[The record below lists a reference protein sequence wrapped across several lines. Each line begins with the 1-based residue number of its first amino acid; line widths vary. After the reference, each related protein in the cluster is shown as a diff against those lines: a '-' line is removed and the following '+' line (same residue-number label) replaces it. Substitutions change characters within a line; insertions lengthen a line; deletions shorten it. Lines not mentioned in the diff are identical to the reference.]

1 MQAGR
6 EIKFQAWVPDIGQ
19 MVQVAEIDL
28 VNGVV
33 SWYTSEA
40 EIMARIPDADAFLD
54 RVKLRQFTG
63 LRDKNGKE
71 IYEGDIVRKI
81 DFGYAKRSDI
91 YGLDFDEWLKVN
103 NVLSYEIEDDD
114 FVKYYYVTLVDVVV
128 MDRFPRFW
136 LKSESFGYEG
146 EDLVEPSDCEVIGN
160 IYEHPEML
168 QAG

>member
-1 MQAGR
+1 MQVGH
-6 EIKFQAWVPDIGQ
+6 EIKFQVWDQDAKQMWSWEDIKK
-19 MVQVAEIDL
+19 
-28 VNGVV
+28 
-33 SWYTSEA
+33 
-40 EIMARIPDADAFLD
+40 ADQEGILRFLD
-54 RVKLRQFTG
+54 MLEQDQFIPRRFTG
-63 LRDKNGKE
+63 RRDKNGKE

-160 IYEHPEML
+160 IYENPELL

>member
-28 VNGVV
+28 VHGVV

-71 IYEGDIVRKI
+71 IYEGDIVR
-81 DFGYAKRSDI
+81 AKNGVQI
-91 YGLDFDEWLKVN
+91 GTVIW
-103 NVLSYEIEDDD
+103 
-114 FVKYYYVTLVDVVV
+114 
-128 MDRFPRFW
+128 
-136 LKSESFGYEG
+136 
-146 EDLVEPSDCEVIGN
+146 VESDCKYVVRWTKDNPTKMVYDSNMSSAQWGEVIGN
-160 IYEHPEML
+160 IYENPEL
-168 QAG
+168 LEVGK

>member
-71 IYEGDIVRKI
+71 IYEGDILTSESYPFQDDGKYNYHGIVEWS
-81 DFGYAKRSDI
+81 DGYAAYFLTKHLANGDKRGISHGI
-91 YGLDFDEWLKVN
+91 SE
-103 NVLSYEIEDDD
+103 
-114 FVKYYYVTLVDVVV
+114 TL
-128 MDRFPRFW
+128 MDYDMTTF
-136 LKSESFGYEG
+136 
-146 EDLVEPSDCEVIGN
+146 EVIGN
-160 IYEHPEML
+160 IYEHPELL

>member
-71 IYEGDIVRKI
+71 IYEGDIVR
-81 DFGYAKRSDI
+81 AKNGVQI
-91 YGLDFDEWLKVN
+91 GTVIW
-103 NVLSYEIEDDD
+103 
-114 FVKYYYVTLVDVVV
+114 
-128 MDRFPRFW
+128 
-136 LKSESFGYEG
+136 
-146 EDLVEPSDCEVIGN
+146 VESDCKYVVRWTKDNPTKMVYDSNMSSAQWGEVIGN
-160 IYEHPEML
+160 IYENPEL
-168 QAG
+168 LEVGK

>member
-54 RVKLRQFTG
+54 RVKLRQYTG

-71 IYEGDIVRKI
+71 IYEGDIVRYLNI
-81 DFGYAKRSDI
+81 INDSCTEVIIWHQDIASFGTKTKS
-91 YGLDFDEWLKVN
+91 GLDCM
-103 NVLSYEIEDDD
+103 YA
-114 FVKYYYVTLVDVVV
+114 
-128 MDRFPRFW
+128 
-136 LKSESFGYEG
+136 
-146 EDLVEPSDCEVIGN
+146 CEVIGN
-160 IYEHPEML
+160 IYENPELL
-168 QAG
+168 QVG